1 MEKTVGEKGGVCG
14 MERGEARE
22 CKRERCIGIIL
33 AMPRILCKICA
44 TLKSRELVAHGADR
58 YEIGKIRA
66 F

>member
-1 MEKTVGEKGGVCG
+1 